1 MASITRT
8 HRFGLLLLASGLA
21 VATAAR
27 ADQPPPEAGIYHE
40 NLDPTL
46 GLQAGVVGLA
56 SPGAYGSALGAGLR
70 LRFCSSFA
78 ASVDL
83 GYGLAGTSPGLQ
95 DRWWLFPAVAGIIPA
110 GRLRFDLGAGFGV
123 ATSSGYASWAGYD
136 AAPFG
141 PIWHFTVPAV
151 RAHFAAALPIAH
163 RLHLF
168 ARLEIVSLLLVG
180 PPNPDAELH
189 GHALDRSLARGSVP
203 AALARHFVT

>member
-8 HRFGLLLLASGLA
+8 HRFGSLFLASCLA
-21 VATAAR
+21 VASVAR
-27 ADQPPPEAGIYHE
+27 AGEPPPEAGIDHE
-40 NLDPTL
+40 TLDPRL

-70 LRFCSSFA
+70 LRIGSHFA

-83 GYGLAGTSPGLQ
+83 GYGLAGASPGLQ

-123 ATSSGYASWAGYD
+123 ATSSGYVSWAGYE

-151 RAHFAAALPIAH
+151 RAHLAAALPIAH
-163 RLHLF
+163 WLDLF
-168 ARLEIVSLLLVG
+168 ARLEVVSLLLVG
-180 PPNPDAELH
+180 PPHPDAELMDTLWI
-189 GHALDRSLARGSVP
+189 GLWLGVQYRL
-203 AALARHFVT
+203 L